1 LVTNQSSLVKPTHSQ
16 ALLRKATRLIAA
28 AEECNRDNFP
38 GIQALLQQAITCLRE
53 IVERALLTGNNDTRC
68 ESDYGQAIA
77 LLEKVYPQLAQT
89 QINEQE
95 KNRKIIA
102 ELIESA
108 NSLSPDICFDFD
120 LMQYREKMQRVQE
133 YLAEDYNSFCP
144 AKQIKW
150 LYDEAMEDL
159 SQMLQKAANLYG
171 TNSLTYH
178 YLITEKDFILAK
190 NLFETMET

>member
-1 LVTNQSSLVKPTHSQ
+1 
-16 ALLRKATRLIAA
+16 LLRKATRLIAT
-28 AEECNRDNFP
+28 AEECNPDDFP

-53 IVERALLTGNNDTRC
+53 IVEQALLTGNNDTRC

-108 NSLSPDICFDFD
+108 NSLSPDICLDSD
-120 LMQYREKMQRVQE
+120 LMQYREKMRTVVE
-133 YLAEDYNSFCP
+133 YLAEAYDSLS
-144 AKQIKW
+144 AQKQIKW
-150 LYDEAMEDL
+150 LYDEAMQDL
-159 SQMLQKAANLYG
+159 DEILQKAADLYG

-178 YLITEKDFILAK
+178 YLVTEKDFILAK
-190 NLFETMET
+190 NLFETVEA